1 MSQNLVRLTR
11 TGETAVYLLPFAGA
25 SASSYWTWSE
35 LLPDDFEVSAVQLP
49 GRQDRWEEAPYEQF
63 GQVVDDLTAE
73 IAAAA
78 DGRDF
83 VLVGHSLGAAIGFEV
98 AHELRARSLPAPAL
112 LVVSA
117 AIAPQLEREGTPED
131 RLSDDELITRTK
143 EGGRLPSVILDNQE
157 LLELVLPSLRADLRL
172 VGTYTYVPREP
183 LGCPMSIFG
192 GRQDP
197 LVPVSQ
203 LEPWREMTANRA
215 TVRTYDGDHFYLWDH
230 EQEAVAALLADLRQ
244 GAAG

>member
-1 MSQNLVRLTR
+1 MSRNLVRLTAP
-11 TGETAVYLLPFAGA
+11 GKTAVFLLPFAGA
-25 SASSYWTWSE
+25 SASSYWSWAE
-35 LLPDDFEVSAVQLP
+35 LLPAGFEVSAVQLP

-63 GQVVDDLTAE
+63 DQVVDDLTTE
-73 IAAAA
+73 VAAVV

-112 LVVSA
+112 LVISSATAPQVDHEVSA
-117 AIAPQLEREGTPED
+117 ED
-131 RLSDDELITRTK
+131 RLSDDELIAKTK
-143 EGGRLPSVILDNQE
+143 EGGRLPSVILDNPE

-172 VGTYTYVPREP
+172 VGTYKYVPREP

-197 LVPVSQ
+197 LVPVSG
-203 LEPWREMTANRA
+203 LEPWRELTSNRA
-215 TVRTYDGDHFYLWDH
+215 SLRTYDGDHFYLWEH
-230 EQEAVAALLADLRQ
+230 EQEVAAALLADMRQ
-244 GAAG
+244 EVAG